1 MDVTAAT
8 TAITGVS
15 GNLETVGL
23 AIIGL
28 AAVALGIRWV
38 KAMFF

>member
-1 MDVTAAT
+1 MDVTSAV
-8 TAITGVS
+8 TAVTAVGD
-15 GNLETVGL
+15 NLELVGL